1 LLGEIL
7 EGHEAVVRFFGEPEH
22 GMRGKCGANSEKR
35 GLSTSLVYGIAGW
48 EARPNWS

>member
-22 GMRGKCGANSEKR
+22 GMKGESAAQTVRSADF
-35 GLSTSLVYGIAGW
+35 
-48 EARPNWS
+48 RPL